1 VRAGLAVRGFAF
13 GLAWGATARIW
24 MRLISTDPEF
34 SWLGTTMILVLAGV
48 AGLGLGL
55 IHAAKAQGRSRWWL
69 LALVVVLPLFAGLGM
84 VFLPALLLGGLAF
97 GQRAVTWRVLG
108 GLGVAGSVALLV
120 WLTGLDGGAGLPLV
134 TGYGGF
140 LLLSV
145 AMAAGGSLLYRPPAW
160 HRKAVRRTS
169 RQDRR
174 RKAGWRRASH
184 QESSPSPDPCRS

>member
-1 VRAGLAVRGFAF
+1 MVGAGAGGFAL

-24 MRLISTDPEF
+24 MRLISTNPEF

-69 LALVVVLPLFAGLGM
+69 LAFVVVLPLFAGLGM

-108 GLGVAGSVALLV
+108 GIGVASSVALV
-120 WLTGLDGGAGLPLV
+120 SWLAGQDGGTALAPV

-145 AMAAGGSLLYRPPAW
+145 AVASGGSVLYQSPAW
-160 HRKAVRRTS
+160 NRDPVRGIS
-169 RQDRR
+169 RQARQ
-174 RKAGWRRASH
+174 RKAGWRRAPH
-184 QESSPSPDPCRS
+184 QESRASPDHG

>member
-1 VRAGLAVRGFAF
+1 MFGAGARGFAL
-13 GLAWGATARIW
+13 GVAWGVVARIW

-34 SWLGTTMILVLAGV
+34 SSRATAMILVLAGV

-55 IHAAKAQGRSRWWL
+55 IQAAKAQGRSRWWL
-69 LALVVVLPLFAGLGM
+69 VTFVIVLPLCAGPGLP
-84 VFLPALLLGGLAF
+84 FLPALVLGGLAF
-97 GQRAVTWRVLG
+97 GQRAAAWRVLG
-108 GLGVAGSVALLV
+108 GFAVAGSVALLV
-120 WLTGLDGGAGLPLV
+120 WLTGLDGGTGLPLV

-169 RQDRR
+169 RQDRQ

>member
-1 VRAGLAVRGFAF
+1 MTVGFAARGFAL
-13 GLAWGATARIW
+13 GLVWGATARIW

-34 SWLGTTMILVLAGV
+34 SWLGTTMIIVLAGV

-97 GQRAVTWRVLG
+97 GARAVTWRVLG
-108 GLGVAGSVALLV
+108 GLGVASSVALV
-120 WLTGLDGGAGLPLV
+120 TWLAGQDGGTALGLV

-145 AMAAGGSLLYRPPAW
+145 AMAAGGSVLYQPPAW
-160 HRKAVRRTS
+160 NRNLVRGFS
-169 RQDRR
+169 RQDRQ
-174 RKAGWRRASH
+174 RRAGLGRAPH
-184 QESSPSPDPCRS
+184 PESRSGPDHG